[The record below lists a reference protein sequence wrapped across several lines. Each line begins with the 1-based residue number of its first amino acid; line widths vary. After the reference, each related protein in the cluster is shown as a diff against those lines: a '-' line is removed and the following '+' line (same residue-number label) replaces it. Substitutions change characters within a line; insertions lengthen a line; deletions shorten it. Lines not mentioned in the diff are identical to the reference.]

1 MEIGTC
7 DVYAE
12 KSGLFRLD
20 GGAMFGVVP
29 KVLWEKTHPTDE
41 KNRIPLCTNLV
52 LIRSGGK
59 NILVDAGNCEYVS
72 DKMKSIYAMDNRDY
86 SMDAFLAGFGLSYDN
101 ITDVILTHL
110 HFDHAGGAVI
120 QDGSGEL
127 VPAFPNA
134 VYHVQKKQFQ
144 WAMDPSGKDRASY
157 MRDQIL
163 PLRDAG
169 TLNLVDGPG
178 ELFPSIEILVCDGHT
193 PGMQLPLI
201 RENGKK
207 LLFAGDLIPLH
218 SHISPP
224 WIMSFDLQPLVT
236 LEEKE
241 RILNKAAEE
250 NWMLFFEHDTKV
262 SCCRIERHKNT
273 FRVKET
279 VSLNLG

>member
-1 MEIGTC
+1 MKIGTY

-29 KVLWEKTHPTDE
+29 KVFWEKIHPADE
-41 KNRIPLCTNLV
+41 KNRILMSTSPALL
-52 LIRSGGK
+52 RSGGK
-59 NILVDAGNCEYVS
+59 NILIDTGNCEYVS
-72 DKMKSIYAMDNRDY
+72 DKMKSIYAMDNTEY
-86 SMDAFLAGFGLSYDN
+86 SIGMFLSQSGISYED

-110 HFDHAGGAVI
+110 HFDHAGGAVK
-120 QDGSGEL
+120 QDGNGEF

-134 VYHVQKKQFQ
+134 VYYVQEKQFQ
-144 WAMDPSGKDRASY
+144 WAMDPSDKDRASY
-157 MRDQIL
+157 MKEQFL

-169 TLNLVDGPG
+169 RLNLLDGPE
-178 ELFPSIEILVCDGHT
+178 ELFPGIELIVCSGHT
-193 PGMQLPLI
+193 PDMQLPLI
-201 RENGKK
+201 HGNGEKFF
-207 LLFAGDLIPLH
+207 FAGDLIPLH
-218 SHISPP
+218 SHLSPP
-224 WIMSFDLQPLVT
+224 WIMSYDLQPLVT

-241 RILNKAAEE
+241 QILNRAADE
-250 NWMLFFEHDTKV
+250 NWLIFFEHDPDM